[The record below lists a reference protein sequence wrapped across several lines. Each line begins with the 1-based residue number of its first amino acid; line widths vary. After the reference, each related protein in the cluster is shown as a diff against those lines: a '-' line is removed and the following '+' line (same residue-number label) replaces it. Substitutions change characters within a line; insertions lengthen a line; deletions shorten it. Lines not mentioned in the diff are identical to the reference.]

1 MENPFTLHNWI
12 IDLDLA
18 CAPSWKVAMLGV
30 SLYIGYF
37 VGSLFVGPYA
47 DIYGRRKIFLLT
59 SAVFVLSN
67 GLMLIF
73 VNVYSFSALLFIYGI
88 TGSGRMIVGHIYAT
102 EFFGG

>member
-1 MENPFTLHNWI
+1 MDNPFTLHNWI
-12 IDLDLA
+12 IDLDLT

-47 DIYGRRKIFLLT
+47 DIYGRRKVFLIT
-59 SAVFVLSN
+59 SVTFVISN
-67 GLMLIF
+67 ALMIVLL
-73 VNVYSFSALLFIYGI
+73 NVYAFSFLLFIYGL